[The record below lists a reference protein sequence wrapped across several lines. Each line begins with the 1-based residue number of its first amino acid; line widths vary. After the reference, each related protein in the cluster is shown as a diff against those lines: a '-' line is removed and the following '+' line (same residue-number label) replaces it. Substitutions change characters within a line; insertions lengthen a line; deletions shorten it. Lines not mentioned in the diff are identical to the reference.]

1 MESAMLRLY
10 DFLTGPMLWI
20 SFLVLIGGALFK
32 LACMF
37 ISIHQK
43 ERYIYSYMSLK
54 YSLRSIL
61 MWSVPFATT
70 NMRLRPVMTVVAFA
84 FHICLMAAPALLI
97 SHGVLW
103 EESWNVTW
111 PAVISESA
119 GDVMTLIV
127 IASCLFFGGRRLFL
141 PEVKFLTSPSDF
153 FILAMVAAPF
163 VTGFLAFHQ
172 FGPYRLFMIAHIL
185 SGEILLMAIP
195 FTRLSHMIFGPFVR
209 AHAGSEFGM
218 VRKAKDW

>member
-1 MESAMLRLY
+1 MLSLY

-20 SFLVLIGGALFK
+20 SFIILIGGLLFN
-32 LACMF
+32 LVGMF
-37 ISIHQK
+37 VSIHKK
-43 ERYIYSYMSLK
+43 ERHIYSYMSLK
-54 YSLRSIL
+54 YSLRSIF

-84 FHICLMAAPALLI
+84 FHICLMAAPALII
-97 SHGVLW
+97 SHGALW
-103 EESWNVTW
+103 EESWNLTW
-111 PAVISESA
+111 TAVITEGA

-127 IASCLFFGGRRLFL
+127 IASCLFFLGRRLFL

-163 VTGFLAFHQ
+163 VTGFFAFHQ
-172 FGPYRLFMIAHIL
+172 LGPYRLFMIAHVL

-195 FTRLSHMIFGPFVR
+195 FTRLSHMISGPFVR
-209 AHAGSEFGM
+209 AHTGSEFGM
-218 VRKAKDW
+218 VRKARDW